1 METANVEAKRGDL
14 GSLLESLNVQE
25 VEKDGGSRESPLV
38 HRDEPLAAN
47 DKQHKTTHANVGE
60 ALVAEDN
67 QTTHTNVGEALGT
80 ENKTLVELPH
90 AALAPQHVLHAQSGV
105 EEKEL
110 RRGGG
115 SNGTS
120 AIKSRRHEPKEEAD
134 EALLQEGNVLLTGL
148 EGLSEVLTKAPT
160 DKAVLKEAVGM
171 IAPLSALSL
180 CRYKVK
186 LTPGSCSRSTVIKD
200 ARKEFMRIAGAPL
213 GKALKGAGNRGH
225 KGASSAGKTFAKSVH
240 GAGWA
245 EGPDSAARQ
254 REVAL
259 LAALTDD
266 LLLAHILGDAR
277 VVPVKPPRKVS

>member
-14 GSLLESLNVQE
+14 GILLESLNVQE

-80 ENKTLVELPH
+80 ENKTLFELPR

-120 AIKSRRHEPKEEAD
+120 AIKSRRHEPK
-134 EALLQEGNVLLTGL
+134 VC
-148 EGLSEVLTKAPT
+148 VC
-160 DKAVLKEAVGM
+160 M
-171 IAPLSALSL
+171 YL
-180 CRYKVK
+180 CV
-186 LTPGSCSRSTVIKD
+186 CVCI
-200 ARKEFMRIAGAPL
+200 
-213 GKALKGAGNRGH
+213 
-225 KGASSAGKTFAKSVH
+225 
-240 GAGWA
+240 
-245 EGPDSAARQ
+245 
-254 REVAL
+254 
-259 LAALTDD
+259 
-266 LLLAHILGDAR
+266 
-277 VVPVKPPRKVS
+277 